1 MRTGNFFH
9 SKGYLTTSLNK
20 TVSTVSFRGNLRS
33 SVILLFDKP
42 MPKKSPFNFNFY
54 KGQYFRSLVSF
65 QLSPTFRFMVGVD
78 FHSCFLF
85 KHFKIVYI
93 WRQRALLY
101 PHPNTS
107 RIKKEEEGAVLFLFS
122 SVSVFLLHGI
132 CFFDLTLWL
141 WILGF
146 FTWTGQFVKLWLCF
160 FLFWSWIYVMFV
172 FSILLWDFCSAF

>member
-1 MRTGNFFH
+1 
-9 SKGYLTTSLNK
+9 
-20 TVSTVSFRGNLRS
+20 
-33 SVILLFDKP
+33 

-85 KHFKIVYI
+85 THFKIVFI

-122 SVSVFLLHGI
+122 SVS
-132 CFFDLTLWL
+132 
-141 WILGF
+141 
-146 FTWTGQFVKLWLCF
+146 LCF
-160 FLFWSWIYVMFV
+160 CYMGFVSLIWLSGSEFLDSLREQVSLLNFDFGFYVLIIIYVMFV